1 VEAQAIQAE
10 ESRRRRWI
18 AVACV
23 IAAVELVVIVVVLT
37 SVVRG
42 SSDDASAPSPTDRSG
57 AGTTTTSLVEPDWQA
72 PDAFTA
78 KLTVATLAGP
88 AQPAVQVGERARLL
102 AEEPTPASCATTDS
116 AVSAVADPTAFTLA
130 AGSIPDPVLRDL
142 YLSLRP
148 AIEDVLTTCST
159 PGPDLAARQ
168 AALRDT
174 LRFATLRT
182 TALQE
187 AAR

>member
-1 VEAQAIQAE
+1 MQADPVQAE
-10 ESRRRRWI
+10 QSRRRRWI
-18 AVACV
+18 GIACA
-23 IAAVELVVIVVVLT
+23 IAAVELVVLVVVVS

-42 SSDDASAPSPTDRSG
+42 GSGDSAAPTTVG
-57 AGTTTTSLVEPDWQA
+57 PVGGGTTTTALVEPDWQP

-78 KLTVATLAGP
+78 KLTVATLDGP
-88 AQPAVQVGERARLL
+88 AKPAVQVGERARLL
-102 AEEPTPASCATTDS
+102 AEDPTPASCATTET
-116 AVSAVADPTAFTLA
+116 AVAAVADPTTFTMA

-148 AIEDVLTTCST
+148 GIEDVLTACSSS
-159 PGPDLAARQ
+159 GADLAARQ

-174 LRFATLRT
+174 LRFAGLRT